1 MPETLFIVCV
11 SVICVLAVV
20 LIVWLIVALV
30 RMNRNKGTSGKVVVV
45 DETAYELVPIG
56 EAPTGA
62 TYTPPAA
69 PAQAAPVQQVQ
80 QAVPEN
86 AVLVPVEDLEDTV
99 MLRRNE
105 SVPYPEAYARLSS
118 KQRGYVDEILR
129 YAESKVDVKKIVNDK
144 SASVYLGKKL
154 VVRIVIKR
162 GVINARLTVQN
173 NDFIAYTDSAGLN
186 IKSKPVDVKVDGPE
200 MVSAVKDIID
210 LSFRDL
216 VLERARREEE
226 KKAARRE
233 KRRLA
238 REKKLA
244 EEAAARAAQEAA
256 AAEAQPEEAPAEQAE
271 VAAAEAQPEEVATAA
286 EAAPEAVE
294 EAPDETAEAVEEA
307 PAEQAEAPAEEE
319 PEEGI
324 LDEEG
329 PEPEQIFDDEA
340 DEAAEAEEPAPEAAE
355 APAET
360 DEAAEEAAVTQ
371 PEEEAQPDEPAGDEA
386 AESDEAAEQA
396 AEELAAE
403 EKEEE

>member
-271 VAAAEAQPEEVATAA
+271 VAAAEAQPEEVAAAA
-286 EAAPEAVE
+286 EAAPEAAE
-294 EAPDETAEAVEEA
+294 EAPEEA

-340 DEAAEAEEPAPEAAE
+340 DEPAPEAAE

-360 DEAAEEAAVTQ
+360 EEAPGEAAEAADEAAVTQ
-371 PEEEAQPDEPAGDEA
+371 PEEEAQADEPAGDEA

-396 AEELAAE
+396 AEEPAAE